1 MPRKINI
8 FGILSA
14 LFSSF
19 ALANNQLLYVENQ
32 PKGYIGKPLEL
43 RIIYDTTN
51 QENQL
56 SGIGFRLH
64 YDSNILSFE
73 GIQEI
78 IDKDII
84 VNAQGPYEDLEDFDS
99 NPATDLFISF
109 GWASLFNDWP
119 NLELPSLLM
128 SALFNVN
135 NQINTDTIKNT
146 PINFSSIS
154 SPAGYSIQATNFELE
169 VAKASWD
176 LDGNGHADALTD
188 GLLMLRHNFQIRGD
202 DLVNGAVAVNSP
214 LTTQEI
220 EQSIENAYD
229 IVDIDDDGRVDALTD
244 GLILLRHLFGLAGD
258 ALTVGVISDT
268 SNRSTNIEIEQYL
281 EQFMPNETTTI
292 SPPLVEN
299 DGNQQSSQNLIF
311 TEAFGGA
318 GISDDAVEFIFPS
331 AAESWAGYANSNLE
345 AYPID
350 LSSGGQLKIYA
361 SVPSNDSVDI
371 EFRFEFDVYPIT
383 EPSFFTDVI
392 TISGSQQ
399 NEYIIDLPQIDTQTF
414 SSIILYLLERNV
426 AIQIDEIILSVA
438 DMIDNQPNENQ
449 DNLDSNHESHGQF
462 SQDIVSF
469 GSVEAWNV
477 DGVIEM
483 VKYDSAEFWG
493 GIAITLEDFVFNLE
507 GENSLLTLDF
517 YSDMPGSLLVAFE
530 DPFDFSQRIEAAVTY
545 SGEGWQTLSIDFA
558 EIYQSQN
565 HNLSSASPL
574 NRLILMPDFGQSGI
588 SADYMV
594 KEILFN
600 ETTLSLS
607 SQL

>member
-1 MPRKINI
+1 MPRIINI
-8 FGILSA
+8 FGILLA

-19 ALANNQLLYVENQ
+19 AFANNQFLYVENE

-43 RIIYDTTN
+43 RVLYDTTN

-84 VNAQGPYEDLEDFDS
+84 VNAQGPYEDLENFDS

-109 GWASLFNDWP
+109 GWAALFNDWP
-119 NLELPSLLM
+119 NIELPSLLL

-135 NQINTDTIKNT
+135 DQVNTETVKNT

-169 VAKASWD
+169 IAKASWD

-188 GLLMLRHNFQIRGD
+188 GLLMLRHNFQIRGN
-202 DLVNGAVAVNSP
+202 DLVNGAIAVNSP
-214 LTTQEI
+214 LTTQEV

-268 SNRSTNIEIEQYL
+268 SNRSTNTEIEQYL
-281 EQFMPNETTTI
+281 AQFMPNEATTI

-299 DGNQQSSQNLIF
+299 DGNHQSSQNLIF

-331 AAESWAGYANSNLE
+331 TAESWAGYANSNLE
-345 AYPID
+345 AYPVD
-350 LSSGGQLKIYA
+350 LSNGGQLKIYA

-438 DMIDNQPNENQ
+438 DTIDNQPSEDQ
-449 DNLDSNHESHGQF
+449 DNLDSNNDGHGQF

-469 GSVEAWNV
+469 GGVEAWNV

-483 VKYDSAEFWG
+483 VKYDLAEFWA
-493 GIAITLEDFVFNLE
+493 GIALTMEDFAFNLE

-517 YSDMPGSLLVAFE
+517 YSDMPGSLLIALE
-530 DPFDFSQRIEAAVTY
+530 DTFDFSQRIESTVTY
-545 SGEGWQTLSIDFA
+545 TGEGWQTLSVDFA

-565 HNLSSASPL
+565 HNLSSGSVL
-574 NRLILMPDFGQSGI
+574 DRLILMPDFGQSGI
-588 SADYMV
+588 SADYMA

-600 ETTLSLS
+600 ETTLSFS
-607 SQL
+607 SQM

>member
-1 MPRKINI
+1 MPRIINI
-8 FGILSA
+8 FGIL
-14 LFSSF
+14 LVLLSSF

-43 RIIYDTTN
+43 RVIYDTTN

-73 GIQEI
+73 GIQDI

-119 NLELPSLLM
+119 NIELPSLLM

-135 NQINTDTIKNT
+135 NQINAETFKNT

-169 VAKASWD
+169 IAKASWD

-214 LTTQEI
+214 LTTLEV

-258 ALTVGVISDT
+258 ALTIGVISDT
-268 SNRSTNIEIEQYL
+268 SNRSTNIQIEQYL
-281 EQFMPNETTTI
+281 AQFMPNEATTI

-331 AAESWAGYANSNLE
+331 TAESWAGYANSNLE

-350 LSSGGQLKIYA
+350 LSNGGQLKIYA

-438 DMIDNQPNENQ
+438 DTIDNQPSEDQ
-449 DNLDSNHESHGQF
+449 DNLDSNNDGHGQF

-469 GSVEAWNV
+469 GGVEAWNV

-493 GIAITLEDFVFNLE
+493 GIALTMEDFAFNLE
-507 GENSLLTLDF
+507 SENSLLTLEF
-517 YSDMPGSLLVAFE
+517 YSDIPGSLLVALE
-530 DPFDFSQRIEAAVTY
+530 DTFDFSQRIESTVTY
-545 SGEGWQTLSIDFA
+545 TGEGWQTLSIDFA

-565 HNLSSASPL
+565 HNLSSGSIL
-574 NRLILMPDFGQSGI
+574 DRLILMPDFGQSGI
-588 SADYMV
+588 SADYMA

-600 ETTLSLS
+600 ETALTLSSEL
-607 SQL
+607 